1 MENDA
6 AARAAADAVAQTF
19 NSLGLPARL
28 SQVGVGEEGVKLLAE
43 DTMTDFALHRNV
55 RPVKEVSELEELL
68 REIW

>member
-1 MENDA
+1 
-6 AARAAADAVAQTF
+6 
-19 NSLGLPARL
+19 
-28 SQVGVGEEGVKLLAE
+28 VKLLAE